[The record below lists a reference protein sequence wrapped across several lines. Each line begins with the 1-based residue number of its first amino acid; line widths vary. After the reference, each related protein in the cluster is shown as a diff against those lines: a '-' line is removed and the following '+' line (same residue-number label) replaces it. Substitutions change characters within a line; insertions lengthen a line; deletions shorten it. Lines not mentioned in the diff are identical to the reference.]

1 MHQAGFP
8 GGSAVTVKN
17 EKVMKKKK
25 SKADTVKNP
34 PVNAGDA
41 GDKGSVPGSLRSPE
55 VGNGNLL
62 WYSCLGNPIGL
73 ASFSP
78 WVTKSQTRLH
88 DRAQTHT
95 ALRTQNFWKT
105 FIFCKGR

>member
-17 EKVMKKKK
+17 EKVMGKKKK

-41 GDKGSVPGSLRSPE
+41 GDKGSIPGSLRCP
-55 VGNGNLL
+55 
-62 WYSCLGNPIGL
+62 
-73 ASFSP
+73 
-78 WVTKSQTRLH
+78 
-88 DRAQTHT
+88 
-95 ALRTQNFWKT
+95 
-105 FIFCKGR
+105 